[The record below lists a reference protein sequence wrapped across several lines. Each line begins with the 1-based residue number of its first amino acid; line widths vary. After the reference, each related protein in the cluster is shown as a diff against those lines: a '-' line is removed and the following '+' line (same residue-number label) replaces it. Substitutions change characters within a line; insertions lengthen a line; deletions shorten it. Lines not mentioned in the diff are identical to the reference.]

1 MGVNERSS
9 SRMLSYSLIAL
20 LLVPTLVLLLFINPV
35 AYAVNLDRFWSILT
49 ADQQVPPTN
58 STAKGFFGAKFM
70 NNFSRVVYSVNVQG
84 IGNVTGIYLK
94 NQNGTIIL
102 DLLNETREL
111 RKNIDKVVYHNDGI
125 TRGTIALG
133 AATKKDLQGTLEGK
147 PLYSLLASMVNG
159 SSYIVINTKEFP
171 NGEIRGNS
179 FVGIDRVFPDIPDIK
194 WKKR

>member
-35 AYAVNLDRFWSILT
+35 TYAVNLDRFWSILT

-133 AATKKDLQGTLEGK
+133 AQLKKICK
-147 PLYSLLASMVNG
+147 V
-159 SSYIVINTKEFP
+159 
-171 NGEIRGNS
+171 R
-179 FVGIDRVFPDIPDIK
+179 
-194 WKKR
+194 

>member
-9 SRMLSYSLIAL
+9 SRMLSYSWIAL

-35 AYAVNLDRFWSILT
+35 AYAVNLDRYWSILT
-49 ADQQVPPTN
+49 ADQQVSPTN

-70 NNFSRVVYSVNVQG
+70 NNFSRVVYSVNVEG

-111 RKNIDKVVYHNDGI
+111 RKNIDKVVYHNNGI

>member
-35 AYAVNLDRFWSILT
+35 AYSVNLDRFWSILT

-58 STAKGFFGAKFM
+58 STAKGFFGVKFM

>member
-9 SRMLSYSLIAL
+9 SRMLSYSWIAL

-35 AYAVNLDRFWSILT
+35 AYAVNLDRYWSILT
-49 ADQQVPPTN
+49 ADQQVSPTN

-70 NNFSRVVYSVNVQG
+70 NNFSRVVYSVNVEG

-111 RKNIDKVVYHNDGI
+111 RKNIDKVVYHNNGI

-194 WKKR
+194 WKNK

>member
-1 MGVNERSS
+1 MGVNEKSS
-9 SRMLSYSLIAL
+9 SRMLSYSWIAL

-35 AYAVNLDRFWSILT
+35 AYAVNLDRYWSILT

-70 NNFSRVVYSVNVQG
+70 NNFSRVVYSVNVEG

-111 RKNIDKVVYHNDGI
+111 RKNIDKVVYHNNGI

-194 WKKR
+194 WK

>member
-35 AYAVNLDRFWSILT
+35 AYSVNLDRFWGILT

-70 NNFSRVVYSVNVQG
+70 NNFSRVVYSVNVEG

>member
-1 MGVNERSS
+1 
-9 SRMLSYSLIAL
+9 
-20 LLVPTLVLLLFINPV
+20 
-35 AYAVNLDRFWSILT
+35 
-49 ADQQVPPTN
+49 
-58 STAKGFFGAKFM
+58 M

-111 RKNIDKVVYHNDGI
+111 RKNIDKVVYHNNGI

-194 WKKR
+194 WKKK

>member
-1 MGVNERSS
+1 MGVNDRSS

-35 AYAVNLDRFWSILT
+35 ANAVNLDRFWSILT

-111 RKNIDKVVYHNDGI
+111 RKNIDKVVYHNNGI

-194 WKKR
+194 WKKK

>member
-70 NNFSRVVYSVNVQG
+70 NNFSRVVYSVNVEG

-111 RKNIDKVVYHNDGI
+111 RKNIDKVVYHNNGI

-179 FVGIDRVFPDIPDIK
+179 FVGLDRVFPDIPDIK
-194 WKKR
+194 WK

>member
-35 AYAVNLDRFWSILT
+35 AYSVNLDRFWSILT

>member
-35 AYAVNLDRFWSILT
+35 AYAVNLDRYWSILT
-49 ADQQVPPTN
+49 ADQQVSPTN

-70 NNFSRVVYSVNVQG
+70 NNFSRVVYSVNVEG

-111 RKNIDKVVYHNDGI
+111 RKNIDKVVYHNNGI

>member
-9 SRMLSYSLIAL
+9 SRMLSYSWIAL
-20 LLVPTLVLLLFINPV
+20 LFVPTLVLLLFINPV
-35 AYAVNLDRFWSILT
+35 SYAVNLDRFWSILT

-70 NNFSRVVYSVNVQG
+70 NNFSRVVYSVNVEG

-111 RKNIDKVVYHNDGI
+111 RKNIDKVVYHNNGI

-159 SSYIVINTKEFP
+159 LSYIVVNTKEFP

-194 WKKR
+194 WK

>member
-9 SRMLSYSLIAL
+9 SRMLSYSWIAL

-35 AYAVNLDRFWSILT
+35 AYAVNLDRYWSILT
-49 ADQQVPPTN
+49 ADQQVSPTN

-70 NNFSRVVYSVNVQG
+70 NNFSRVVYSVNVEG

-111 RKNIDKVVYHNDGI
+111 RKNIDKVVYHNNGI

-194 WKKR
+194 WK

>member
-35 AYAVNLDRFWSILT
+35 SYAVNLDRFWSILT

-70 NNFSRVVYSVNVQG
+70 NNFSRVVYSVNVEG

-111 RKNIDKVVYHNDGI
+111 RKNIDKVVYHNNGI

-133 AATKKDLQGTLEGK
+133 AATKKDLQGTQEGK

-194 WKKR
+194 WK

>member
-35 AYAVNLDRFWSILT
+35 ANAVNLDRFWSILT

-111 RKNIDKVVYHNDGI
+111 RKNIDKVVYHNNGI

-194 WKKR
+194 WKKK

>member
-147 PLYSLLASMVNG
+147 PLYSLLVSMVNG

-179 FVGIDRVFPDIPDIK
+179 FVGIDRMFPDIPDIK
-194 WKKR
+194 WKKK

>member
-9 SRMLSYSLIAL
+9 SRMLSYSWIAL

-111 RKNIDKVVYHNDGI
+111 RKNIDKVVYHNNGI

>member
-20 LLVPTLVLLLFINPV
+20 MLVPTLVLILFINPV
-35 AYAVNLDRFWSILT
+35 AYAVNLDRYWSILT

-70 NNFSRVVYSVNVQG
+70 NNFSRVVYSVNVEG

-111 RKNIDKVVYHNDGI
+111 RKNIDKVVYHNNGI

-194 WKKR
+194 WKKK

>member
-9 SRMLSYSLIAL
+9 SRMLSYSWIAL

-35 AYAVNLDRFWSILT
+35 AYAVNLDRYWSILT
-49 ADQQVPPTN
+49 ADQQVSPTN

-70 NNFSRVVYSVNVQG
+70 NNFSRVVYSVNVEG

-194 WKKR
+194 WK

>member
-9 SRMLSYSLIAL
+9 SRMLSYSWIAL

-35 AYAVNLDRFWSILT
+35 AYAVNLDRYWSILT
-49 ADQQVPPTN
+49 ADQQVSPTN

-111 RKNIDKVVYHNDGI
+111 RKNIDKVVYHNNGI

-159 SSYIVINTKEFP
+159 LSYIVINTKEFP
-171 NGEIRGNS
+171 NGEITR
-179 FVGIDRVFPDIPDIK
+179 K
-194 WKKR
+194 

>member
-9 SRMLSYSLIAL
+9 SRMLSYSWIAL

-70 NNFSRVVYSVNVQG
+70 NNFSRVVYSVNVEG

-111 RKNIDKVVYHNDGI
+111 RKNIDKVVYHNNGI

-194 WKKR
+194 WKKK

>member
-9 SRMLSYSLIAL
+9 SRMLSYSWIAL

-35 AYAVNLDRFWSILT
+35 AYAVNLDRYWSILT

-70 NNFSRVVYSVNVQG
+70 NNFSRVVYSVNVEG

-111 RKNIDKVVYHNDGI
+111 RKNIDKVVYHNNGI

-194 WKKR
+194 WK

>member
-35 AYAVNLDRFWSILT
+35 ANAVNLDRFWSILT

-58 STAKGFFGAKFM
+58 STTKGFFGAKFM

-111 RKNIDKVVYHNDGI
+111 RKNIDKVVYHNNGI

-194 WKKR
+194 WKKK

>member
-1 MGVNERSS
+1 MGVNEKSS

-171 NGEIRGNS
+171 NGEIRGYS

-194 WKKR
+194 WKNK

>member
-35 AYAVNLDRFWSILT
+35 SYAVNLDRFWSILT

-194 WKKR
+194 WKNK